1 MLFPATS
8 LLTNKILHRETLI
21 FVDRSICRQGTPEDD
36 EDRQMMGKAILKPE
50 DPSFNSRAEDIEARG
65 RKWKKAQ
72 RRWNHFVKSAIG
84 GVVETNNFEFFFF
97 FFCIYTKVKNCM
109 EMVRGALVTAK
120 QKLEDIVSFP
130 GCW

>member
-50 DPSFNSRAEDIEARG
+50 NPSLNSRAEDIEARREEMEKG
-65 RKWKKAQ
+65 TTEMESFCKK
-72 RRWNHFVKSAIG
+72 RSWG
-84 GVVETNNFEFFFF
+84 GIVEDQQ
-97 FFCIYTKVKNCM
+97 
-109 EMVRGALVTAK
+109 L
-120 QKLEDIVSFP
+120 
-130 GCW
+130 